1 MKTEKANTIIKS
13 TLFAITA
20 FIITVSLNSCS
31 KKIAFLTSSVVPAA
45 RGTVKI
51 KKDNNNNY
59 DINIDLFNLAES
71 KRLEPPKQAYVIW
84 METSENLMKNI
95 GQINSSTGFLSQKLK
110 ANFNTV
116 SSAKPVRIFIT
127 AEDDAAVQYPG
138 MQVVLSTDRF

>member
-1 MKTEKANTIIKS
+1 MNTEKANTIIKS

-84 METSENLMKNI
+84 METNENLMKNI

-116 SSAKPVRIFIT
+116 SAAKPVRIFIT
-127 AEDDAAVQYPG
+127 AEDDATVQYPG

>member
-1 MKTEKANTIIKS
+1 M
-13 TLFAITA
+13 
-20 FIITVSLNSCS
+20 
-31 KKIAFLTSSVVPAA
+31 
-45 RGTVKI
+45 
-51 KKDNNNNY
+51 
-59 DINIDLFNLAES
+59 NIDLFNLAES

-84 METSENLMKNI
+84 METNENMMKNI

-116 SSAKPVRIFIT
+116 SAAKPVRIFIT

>member
-1 MKTEKANTIIKS
+1 MKPIIKT

-20 FIITVSLNSCS
+20 FIITVTLNSCS
-31 KKIAFLTSSVVPAA
+31 KKISFLTSSVVPAA

-71 KRLEPPKQAYVIW
+71 KRLDPPKQAYVIW
-84 METSENLMKNI
+84 METAENQMKNI
-95 GQINSSTGFLSQKLK
+95 GQISSSTSFLSQKLK

-116 SSAKPVRIFIT
+116 SPAKPVRIFIT
-127 AEDDAAVQYPG
+127 AEDDAAIQYPG

>member
-1 MKTEKANTIIKS
+1 MKPIIKT

-20 FIITVSLNSCS
+20 FIITATLNSCS
-31 KKIAFLTSSVVPAA
+31 KKISFLTSSVVPAA

-71 KRLEPPKQAYVIW
+71 KRLDPPKQAYVIW
-84 METSENLMKNI
+84 METAENQMKNI
-95 GQINSSTGFLSQKLK
+95 GQISSSTSFLSQKLK

-116 SSAKPVRIFIT
+116 SPAKPVRIFIT
-127 AEDDAAVQYPG
+127 AEDDAAIQYPG

>member
-1 MKTEKANTIIKS
+1 MKPIIKT

-20 FIITVSLNSCS
+20 FIITVTLNSCS
-31 KKIAFLTSSVVPAA
+31 KKISFLTSSVVPAA

-71 KRLEPPKQAYVIW
+71 KRLDPPKQAYVIW
-84 METSENLMKNI
+84 METAENQMKNI
-95 GQINSSTGFLSQKLK
+95 GQISSSTSFLSQKLK

-116 SSAKPVRIFIT
+116 SPAKPVRIFIT
-127 AEDDAAVQYPG
+127 AEDDASVQYPG